1 MLQKGTKF
9 SQPGN
14 RNCGSPVKSSFQV
27 RTTAPSFIQQ
37 FLPSQTTAVILL
49 GVIGALF
56 DLEAQRDPEGG
67 EVALDNHLERV
78 TAKALMFLV
87 LSPSTAKLASNSALR
102 RAAIDLGGYRDD
114 IQ

>member
-1 MLQKGTKF
+1 MWKPCKIIPLST
-9 SQPGN
+9 
-14 RNCGSPVKSSFQV
+14 
-27 RTTAPSFIQQ
+27 TTAPSFIQQ

-102 RAAIDLGGYRDD
+102 RAAIDLGGYQDD

>member
-27 RTTAPSFIQQ
+27 PPPSFIQQ

-102 RAAIDLGGYRDD
+102 RAAIDLGGYQDD

>member
-9 SQPGN
+9 SQPEN
-14 RNCGSPVKSSFQV
+14 RNCGSPVKLSFQV
-27 RTTAPSFIQQ
+27 PPPSFIQQ

-56 DLEAQRDPEGG
+56 DLEAQRDPEG

-102 RAAIDLGGYRDD
+102 RAAIDLGGYQDD

>member
-27 RTTAPSFIQQ
+27 PPFIQQ

-56 DLEAQRDPEGG
+56 DLEAQRDPEG

-102 RAAIDLGGYRDD
+102 RAAIDLGG
-114 IQ
+114 